1 MEVIVRRK
9 LLPIMVS
16 AVLAAA
22 FFMQGC
28 AKGGRTASSGEI
40 KKTFVIGE
48 LWSESGQYASF
59 GKSLYNGT
67 KMAVDE
73 INSSG
78 GVRIGGSNYTLE
90 LIGADDE
97 SNADMAKNAYNTLI
111 DKGAQAV
118 IGPLWDEGC
127 ISVEKS
133 ANDDNMLMIMPY
145 SGSSD
150 SGKYD
155 SSFRMNMSDIKEG
168 IEIADYAFY
177 QMNSKKAAVLYSE
190 DDREIAES
198 FIKEFSDKGGNI
210 VARQTYS
217 DVTKPITS
225 IINSIKAEKPNIV
238 FIPAQ
243 AEIAEKILKQINSS
257 GMSVSVIGDSG
268 WYGMSEVEYIN
279 IISAA
284 YLSPFGDKSKKF
296 AEDYNKKYE
305 QKMDVYAASGYDA
318 VYAVKEALEEAGNT
332 DSDLQICAMNVIN
345 FDGVTGNGISFD
357 EYGNSTRDMEFVTL
371 Q

>member
-16 AVLAAA
+16 TVLAAA

-28 AKGGRTASSGEI
+28 TKGGRTATSGEI

-48 LWSESGQYASF
+48 LWSESGQYASL
-59 GKSLYNGT
+59 GKSMYYGT

-78 GVRIGGSNYTLE
+78 GVRIGSDDYTLE
-90 LIGADDE
+90 LIEVDDE

-111 DKGAQAV
+111 DKEVQAV

-145 SGSSD
+145 SGSSK

-155 SSFRMNMSDIKEG
+155 SSFRMNMSDVKEG
-168 IEIADYAFY
+168 IEIADYAFN
-177 QMNSKKAAVLYSE
+177 QMKSKNAAVLYSE
-190 DDREIAES
+190 SGKETAEA

-210 VARQTYS
+210 VARETYS
-217 DVTKPITS
+217 DDMKSITS
-225 IINSIKAEKPNIV
+225 VINSIKAAKPDIV

-243 AEIAEKILKQINSS
+243 AETAQKILKQINNS
-257 GMSVSVIGDSG
+257 GMDVSVIGDSG
-268 WYGMSEVEYIN
+268 WHGMSEVEYIN
-279 IISAA
+279 IVSAA

-296 AEDYNKKYE
+296 ADDYKKKYE
-305 QKMDVYAASGYDA
+305 QPMDVYAASGYDA
-318 VYAVKEALEEAGNT
+318 VYTIKEALEEAGNT

-345 FDGVTGNGISFD
+345 FDGVTGNSISFD
-357 EYGNSTRDMEFVTL
+357 EYGNSTRDVEFVIL